1 MSLRITIILSAVA
14 GIICL
19 TMFFRRLALPEAQPI
34 PSAAP
39 ARFGIVQL
47 DTSPLGELTGIDSG
61 LLAGNTRGEIQL
73 FPTTSPD
80 APAQTYKL
88 TQYAITAPILYQQET
103 FFVGDEGGVFW
114 AYNFTEGVKWSFET
128 GNRIAGGAIY
138 AQGKVYVGSYDQV
151 FYAFEAESG
160 KLHFQLEC
168 DGSINGSPALSTVQK
183 AIFLGN
189 CDGILRKIAIPSGE
203 LSASI
208 DLQSPLPASPLLF
221 AEILYV
227 LTHEGELL
235 ALSTTDLRVIYRV
248 QTPDNYL
255 STPYAADDF
264 LFLTTS
270 AGAIYVHSLISGLR
284 LATIETAENMTPLQA
299 SQAGVYFAISA
310 RGKVL
315 AYRHNGDAWQREI
328 LANFQSDFRQSCR
341 LAGNRLFAAD
351 ITGGLFYCE
360 LPK

>member
-1 MSLRITIILSAVA
+1 MSLRITIFLCAVA

-19 TMFFRRLALPEAQPI
+19 TVFFRQPALPETQPI
-34 PSAAP
+34 PNAAP
-39 ARFGIVQL
+39 ARSGIVQL
-47 DTSPLGELTGIDSG
+47 GTSPLGELADIDSG

-73 FPTTSPD
+73 FPTSP
-80 APAQTYKL
+80 ASTMIQTYKL
-88 TQYAITAPILYQQET
+88 TTNAITAPILYHQET

-114 AYNFTEGVKWSFET
+114 AYTLAGGVKWSFET
-128 GNRIAGGAIY
+128 GNRIAGGAIQS
-138 AQGKVYVGSYDQV
+138 QGSIYVGSYDQV
-151 FYAFEAESG
+151 LYAFEAASG
-160 KLHFQLEC
+160 KLRFQLEC
-168 DGSINGSPALSTVQK
+168 EGSINGTPVLSEVQQ

-221 AEILYV
+221 AEVLYV

-235 ALSTTDLRVIYRV
+235 ALSTTDLSIIYRV

-255 STPYAADDF
+255 STPYAADGF

-270 AGAIYVHSLISGLR
+270 TDAIYVHSLISGAR
-284 LATIETAENMTPLQA
+284 LATIEATENMTPLQA
-299 SQAGVYFAISA
+299 SHAGVYFAISA
-310 RGKVL
+310 RGKIF
-315 AYRHNGDAWQREI
+315 AYHCNGDTWQREQ

-341 LAGNRLFAAD
+341 LSDNRLFAAD

-360 LPK
+360 LSK